1 MATITTGRFFSEAR
15 TISTGLKGKMAY
27 NILSNVI
34 GQLSDGIWENSR
46 AMCHYWPYA
55 NISMNEDDS
64 VDIVI
69 DERWANARSGYCNKF
84 KGMSPADIKDW
95 FAKKAKAV
103 VNNEAKD
110 CPNRNLK
117 FNKKN
122 NEVLDYMYD
131 HLNLDGNRDQ
141 IKVSDVYEV
150 YKALRSK

>member
-15 TISTGLKGKMAY
+15 AISTGLKGKMAY
-27 NILSNVI
+27 NVLSNVI

-46 AMCHYWPYA
+46 VMCHYWPYA
-55 NISMNEDDS
+55 NISMNDDES

-69 DERWANARSGYCNKF
+69 DERWTNGRSGYCNKF

-122 NEVLDYMYD
+122 NEVLDYMSD
-131 HLNLDGNRDQ
+131 HLNPDGR

-150 YKALRSK
+150 YKALRLK